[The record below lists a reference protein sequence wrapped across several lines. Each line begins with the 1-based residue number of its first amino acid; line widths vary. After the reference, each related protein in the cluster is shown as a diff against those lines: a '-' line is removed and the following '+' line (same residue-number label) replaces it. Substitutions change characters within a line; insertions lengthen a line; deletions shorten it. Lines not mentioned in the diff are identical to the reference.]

1 MTHMPPQ
8 FRTSTVLIEE
18 WRQRAAEHRPSNHAA
33 ADVYERCAD
42 ELEDLDVHTE
52 GAPAGASSRPHMHK
66 QVQMFRLAAG
76 VVAGG
81 LFVAALNAARTP
93 QGTTD

>member
-52 GAPAGASSRPHMHK
+52 GPPAGAASRRVPR
-66 QVQMFRLAAG
+66 QARVLGLATG
-76 VVAGG
+76 LVAGG
-81 LFVAALNAARTP
+81 LFAAALNAARTP
-93 QGTTD
+93 RATGE